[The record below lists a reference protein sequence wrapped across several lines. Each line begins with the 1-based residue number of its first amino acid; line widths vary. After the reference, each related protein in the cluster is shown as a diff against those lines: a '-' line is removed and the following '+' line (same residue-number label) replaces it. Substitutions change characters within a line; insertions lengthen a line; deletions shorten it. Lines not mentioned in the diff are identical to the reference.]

1 MQRLFLNSKG
11 KLMAR
16 RMILTL
22 GVTLVLLTA
31 LGFVKFRQV
40 QSAIAAG
47 SSFQPPPAAVT
58 SIVAH
63 QEQWSGTLNM
73 IGTVEAVH
81 GVTVSADLAG
91 IVDRI
96 AFVSGQSVREGAVL
110 VELDT
115 RQEHAQ
121 LASLEA
127 QRDLA
132 KVNFARTQEL
142 VKEGV
147 ISRVEYDQA
156 TAQQKSTEA
165 NVAEIRA
172 TIERKT
178 IRAPFSGILGIRKV
192 NLGQYMSS
200 GGAIA
205 PLQSL
210 NPIYV
215 NFGVPQQTAGQI
227 RIGRTLHVTTE
238 DLTGQAF
245 AGRVTAIDSVV
256 DQATRNIQV
265 QATLS
270 NPEGKLRPGMFVQVE
285 VVLGVPQPVIALPT
299 SAISYAPYGDSVYV
313 ITDLKDPQG
322 RTYRGV
328 HQQFVKVGASRGDQV
343 AVISGVKPGDE
354 VVTSGVFKL
363 RNGAAVQ
370 VNNKVQPGNNPAPK
384 PEDS

>member
-1 MQRLFLNSKG
+1 
-11 KLMAR
+11 MAR
-16 RMILTL
+16 RMILTV
-22 GVTLVLLTA
+22 GVMLVVLTA
-31 LGFVKFRQV
+31 LGFVKFKQV

-47 SSFQPPPAAVT
+47 SSFQPPPEAVT
-58 SIVAH
+58 SIVAK
-63 QEQWSGTLNM
+63 QEQWAGTLNM

-96 AFVSGQSVREGAVL
+96 AFESGQAVREGAVL

-115 RQEHAQ
+115 RQERAQ

-132 KVNFARTQEL
+132 KVNFGRQQEL

-165 NVAEIRA
+165 NVAEIHA

-192 NLGQYMSS
+192 NLGQYLSS
-200 GGAIA
+200 GGAIV

-227 RIGRTLHVTTE
+227 RVGRTLRVTTE
-238 DLTGQAF
+238 DVTGQAF
-245 AGRVTAIDSVV
+245 VGRVTAIDSVI
-256 DQATRNIQV
+256 DETTRNVQV

-285 VVLGVPQPVIALPT
+285 VGVGAPQPVIALPT

-313 ITDLKDPQG
+313 ITDLKDPKG

-328 HQQFVKVGASRGDQV
+328 HQQFVKVGGSRGDQV
-343 AVISGVKPGDE
+343 AIITGVKPGDE
-354 VVTSGVFKL
+354 IVTSGVFKL

-370 VNNKVQPGNNPAPK
+370 VNNKVQPENNPAPK